1 MHAIPILITTTNKSK
16 FDRLTRR
23 AEYHRFPYTS
33 KTITRKTIGG
43 CSMFKNKAKEKLLA
57 GKVAWGVMLADPSPD
72 IIEILGNAGFDWVLL
87 DNEHGHVSME
97 SMANCARACEVSGMA
112 PIVRPIV
119 GTPEIIRPFM
129 DMGAFG
135 VQAPQVDTPE
145 AAKVV
150 VDAVKYPPLGLRGF
164 FSGNRN
170 NLYGAG
176 MPAAEYLE
184 HANQESLVVIM
195 VETPT
200 GIRNAEAI
208 ARVEGVDVVFVGA
221 GDLSVLMGHP
231 GQGTHP
237 EVVAAIEIAIEGI
250 LRAGKIP
257 GCSCP
262 DDQIPFWL
270 ERGVRFFHSG
280 VWRLLMRSGQDWLT
294 TMRDAEASII
304 GKK

>member
-1 MHAIPILITTTNKSK
+1 
-16 FDRLTRR
+16 
-23 AEYHRFPYTS
+23 
-33 KTITRKTIGG
+33 
-43 CSMFKNKAKEKLLA
+43 MFKNKAKEKLLA

-145 AAKVV
+145 AAKIV

-208 ARVEGVDVVFVGA
+208 ARVEGVDVVFEHIGFATWEKSQRILSKGGRIVTCGA
-221 GDLSVLMGHP
+221 TTGPDVNINLAHLFMKQHTILGSTMASIP
-231 GQGTHP
+231 AFK
-237 EVVAAIEIAIEGI
+237 EVMDKIEN
-250 LRAGKIP
+250 GKYIP
-257 GCSCP
+257 MV
-262 DDQIPFWL
+262 DKVIPM
-270 ERGVRFFHSG
+270 E
-280 VWRLLMRSGQDWLT
+280 DI
-294 TMRDAEASII
+294 RDAHEYLQNRQHKLSHLP
-304 GKK
+304 K